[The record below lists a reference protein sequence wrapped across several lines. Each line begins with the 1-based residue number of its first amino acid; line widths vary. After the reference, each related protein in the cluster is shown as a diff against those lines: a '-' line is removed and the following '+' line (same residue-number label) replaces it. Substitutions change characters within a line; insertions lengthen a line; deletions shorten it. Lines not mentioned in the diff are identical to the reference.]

1 MLFALIINSTEICN
15 SGCTIAMAAL
25 AHAGTASLAADLL
38 DDSIGRRHGRLARAR
53 DVVGQPS
60 NGAGTFLRDLSITNV
75 GTTVSGVRRRACS
88 DPHNCAAAPS
98 LIDLWASEAHAAIS
112 GWCSLNCHSRSCLI
126 TKVGTSLLT
135 ACLAERRC
143 NREGGGTATA
153 RGVRQFRKPSEG
165 STQAYSAALSCP
177 ARQGRET
184 KDT

>member
-25 AHAGTASLAADLL
+25 AHAGRASLAADLL

-126 TKVGTSLLT
+126 TKVGIFFLT

-143 NREGGGTATA
+143 NREGRYCNGPWRAPIPQTG
-153 RGVRQFRKPSEG
+153 EG
-165 STQAYSAALSCP
+165 STQAHSAARSCP